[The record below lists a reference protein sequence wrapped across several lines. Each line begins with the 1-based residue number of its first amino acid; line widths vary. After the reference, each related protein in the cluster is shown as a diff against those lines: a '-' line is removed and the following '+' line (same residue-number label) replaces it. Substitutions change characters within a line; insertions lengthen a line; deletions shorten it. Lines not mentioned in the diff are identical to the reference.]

1 MKPKEIYLQ
10 ITKNLGNFESVR
22 LGMTVE
28 LGQKDNAHESFEYM
42 KDSLTASFESLFKE
56 NVFVTEPNPERK
68 PLVKNTVEFDR
79 VKAAL
84 IAKRATIED
93 VEQHYYIDI
102 DVMKE
107 LLIFKNK

>member
-28 LGQKDNAHESFEYM
+28 LEQGDNSHESFKDM
-42 KDSLTASFESLFKE
+42 KESLTASFESLFKE
-56 NVFVTEPNPERK
+56 NVFVTEPERK

-79 VKAAL
+79 VKASL

-102 DVMKE
+102 DVMNE
-107 LLIFKNK
+107 LLILKNK

>member
-10 ITKNLGNFESVR
+10 ITKNLGNYESVR
-22 LGMTVE
+22 LGMTIE
-28 LGQKDNAHESFEYM
+28 LDEFETPDVCFSVANDIL
-42 KDSLTASFESLFKE
+42 KTNFESLFKE
-56 NVFVTEPNPERK
+56 NVFVTEPERK
-68 PLVKNTVEFDR
+68 PLVKGTVEFDR

-93 VEQHYYIDI
+93 VEQHYFLDI

-107 LLIFKNK
+107 LLILKNK

>member
-28 LGQKDNAHESFEYM
+28 LEQGDNSHESFEYM

-56 NVFVTEPNPERK
+56 NVFVTEPKRK

>member
-22 LGMTVE
+22 LGITVE
-28 LGQKDNAHESFEYM
+28 LDEFETPDECFSVANDIL
-42 KDSLTASFESLFKE
+42 KTNFESLFKE
-56 NVFVTEPNPERK
+56 NVFVTEPSNERK
-68 PLVKNTVEFDR
+68 PLIKGTIEFDR

-93 VEQHYYIDI
+93 VEQHYYVDI

>member
-10 ITKNLGNFESVR
+10 ITKNLGNFEGVR

-28 LGQKDNAHESFEYM
+28 LDEFETPDECFSVANDIL
-42 KDSLTASFESLFKE
+42 KTNFESLFKE
-56 NVFVTEPNPERK
+56 NVFVTEPERK
-68 PLVKNTVEFDR
+68 PLIKNTVEFDR

-84 IAKRATIED
+84 IAKTATIED
-93 VEQHYYIDI
+93 VEKYYYVDI

-107 LLIFKNK
+107 LLILKNK

>member
-1 MKPKEIYLQ
+1 MKSKEIYLQ

-28 LGQKDNAHESFEYM
+28 LDEFETPDVCFSVANDIL
-42 KDSLTASFESLFKE
+42 KTNFESLFKE
-56 NVFVTEPNPERK
+56 NVFVTEPERK
-68 PLVKNTVEFDR
+68 PLVKGTVIFDR

-84 IAKRATIED
+84 IAKTATIED
-93 VEQHYYIDI
+93 VEKYYYVDI
-102 DVMKE
+102 DVMNE

>member
-28 LGQKDNAHESFEYM
+28 LDEFETPDECFSVANDIL
-42 KDSLTASFESLFKE
+42 KTNFESLFKE
-56 NVFVTEPNPERK
+56 NVFVTEPERK
-68 PLVKNTVEFDR
+68 PLVKGTVEFDR

-93 VEQHYYIDI
+93 VEQHYFLDI

-107 LLIFKNK
+107 LLILKNK

>member
-10 ITKNLGNFESVR
+10 ITKNLGNYESVR
-22 LGMTVE
+22 LGMTIE
-28 LGQKDNAHESFEYM
+28 LGEKENAHESFEYM

-56 NVFVTEPNPERK
+56 NVFVTEPERK
-68 PLVKNTVEFDR
+68 PLVKGTVIFDR

-84 IAKRATIED
+84 IAKTATIED
-93 VEQHYYIDI
+93 VEKYYYVDI

-107 LLIFKNK
+107 LLILKNK

>member
-22 LGMTVE
+22 LGITVE
-28 LGQKDNAHESFEYM
+28 LDEFETPDECFSVANDAL
-42 KDSLTASFESLFKE
+42 KTNFESLFKE
-56 NVFVTEPNPERK
+56 NVFVTEPKRK
-68 PLVKNTVEFDR
+68 PLVKGTVEFDR

-84 IAKRATIED
+84 IAKTATIED
-93 VEQHYYIDI
+93 VEKYYYVDI

-107 LLIFKNK
+107 LLILKNK

>member
-22 LGMTVE
+22 LGITVE
-28 LGQKDNAHESFEYM
+28 LDEFETPDECFSVANDAL
-42 KDSLTASFESLFKE
+42 KTNFESLFKE
-56 NVFVTEPNPERK
+56 NVFVTEPSNERK
-68 PLVKNTVEFDR
+68 PLVKGTIEFDR

-93 VEQHYYIDI
+93 VEQHYFLDI